1 MALRNLGLTFGL
13 TITTLAIF
21 GLAWGTTGYEML
33 IVSMGWP
40 HIILGFLFYF
50 GRVLRG
56 EWHARPSFF
65 ILALLTLFLWATH
78 YAYTI
83 TGFISIYFTY
93 HVFRDEVAIY
103 FQTRARHKLRGAV
116 YVAGFVPFLLLM
128 FIITD
133 PRPQHYRQDLRRV
146 ELNEAQF
153 SASRWTL
160 IRFAPISYSHGK
172 DFYFYMRAPR
182 AEGTRAQYNT
192 LATIENTRG
201 DGEIRI
207 SDREWDRAHDLV
219 FKPYY
224 SSDESVNQEET
235 LIPDQTIPIEL
246 TGGYPVGQTFT
257 AERHDLA
264 GVWIPTRRMAG
275 TTTPS
280 LSADQ
285 PARFVFHLTPDTS
298 LPLPPLSPTLN
309 AIRWALVALLIIV
322 VLWKAL
328 PHLKQNRIFWL
339 YFLFLGAI
347 FAVLQEVIRVGS
359 GAGYEFPIMFQ
370 LVVVF
375 HYWSWYVFSFDKLNA
390 MSQVKTGTLPTASTA
405 YDRMIGQLRS
415 TGRFTILV
423 VALNLIF
430 IAGVFWY
437 SQRHEPA
444 ALRYVFDYS
453 YFLYF
458 LVFHV
463 TFSFGPRQKPRE
475 KGVRTSTTSVVNAA
489 PV

>member
-1 MALRNLGLTFGL
+1 
-13 TITTLAIF
+13 
-21 GLAWGTTGYEML
+21 
-33 IVSMGWP
+33 
-40 HIILGFLFYF
+40 
-50 GRVLRG
+50 
-56 EWHARPSFF
+56 
-65 ILALLTLFLWATH
+65 
-78 YAYTI
+78 
-83 TGFISIYFTY
+83 
-93 HVFRDEVAIY
+93 
-103 FQTRARHKLRGAV
+103 
-116 YVAGFVPFLLLM
+116 
-128 FIITD
+128 
-133 PRPQHYRQDLRRV
+133 
-146 ELNEAQF
+146 
-153 SASRWTL
+153 
-160 IRFAPISYSHGK
+160 
-172 DFYFYMRAPR
+172 
-182 AEGTRAQYNT
+182 
-192 LATIENTRG
+192 
-201 DGEIRI
+201 
-207 SDREWDRAHDLV
+207 
-219 FKPYY
+219 
-224 SSDESVNQEET
+224 
-235 LIPDQTIPIEL
+235 
-246 TGGYPVGQTFT
+246 
-257 AERHDLA
+257 
-264 GVWIPTRRMAG
+264 MAG
-275 TTTPS
+275 TAAAA
-280 LSADQ
+280 ADQ
-285 PARFVFHLTPDTS
+285 PARFAFHLTPDTS

-322 VLWKAL
+322 ALWKAL

-347 FAVLQEVIRVGS
+347 FAVLQKVIRVGS

-423 VALNLIF
+423 VALNLIS